1 MTGMNELLSIRWDLY
16 KERFA
21 KLIKLQTDFTR
32 DTKWPGYLT
41 KALDLFTEVFTGEV
55 VYTYHE
61 VSDDKI
67 TLLFGGP
74 IGYLSRRSGRDEVS
88 RGEGYIGNTL
98 RLSDELFKIYSKVN
112 KEDGY
117 LCANDSTKSELV
129 IKIFDADKT
138 NVIAVLNLE
147 SSKESDFIYLDGIVF
162 SLIAAWQQV
171 SMVEDDSEKQKI
183 AILQKFTEVFQR
195 VGELSNNE
203 SLVSTYAE
211 LLKYLLP
218 YNAFSIVS
226 TPRISERI
234 ENRRINIDYC
244 QGYDDP
250 EKYKAEC
257 SINGRTF
264 PYYVLVSEEYQE
276 EHIGEHDNYN
286 IKSFRASTEYAL
298 GACFPKRV
306 HGFPPTQG
314 AILVEFDKR
323 LTHID
328 EPSHILQEMSEL
340 YGQIKQASEK
350 FREWG
355 DLAHVAASL
364 PGLDLIQND
373 NLTATDFLDRMAEEL
388 SSTLNAERCYFFEIT
403 NKELNPVLKT
413 VASFPRV
420 GNTNIL
426 WSTEVNRLFVEKI
439 QIELRQREDFIDC
452 ISIKVPGIEGY
463 TNYTVFATRLQARL
477 NDREFLFLSLKNAK
491 TDKPTQPI
499 ISKVVRNV
507 LSFELQSISSI
518 LEKKQYKG
526 STRALKNSMQT
537 AIQLLFNEVDAKT
550 DSVEKTEEAIFNLV
564 HSLLKR
570 WTSIIGTP
578 YAAIYKFDKATN
590 KLHMTQSTYKYIKE
604 EYKNLNSK
612 VKFPEQPLVI
622 DVDPKSQLSDK
633 GLTHSIWTGRNRSL
647 ISINVGEQG
656 SRQCIEWWDS
666 AVGAKT
672 RGRYFA
678 GAKIIDIKHSTSYG
692 VLTIN
697 GNKPANFIARE
708 LEAEWEVLPLLEVL
722 SEELGNYLSILYSKN
737 STSSKC

>member
-1 MTGMNELLSIRWDLY
+1 MDDLLTIRWEKY

-21 KLIKLQTDFTR
+21 KLIKLQTDFAH
-32 DTKWPGYLT
+32 DTKWPTYLT
-41 KALDLFTEVFTGEV
+41 KALDLFTEVFTGDV

-61 VSDDKI
+61 VTLDKI
-67 TLLFGGP
+67 TLLLGGP
-74 IGYLSRRSGRDEVS
+74 IGYLSRRSGRDVVS
-88 RGEGYIGNTL
+88 RDEGYIGKTL
-98 RLSDELFKIYSKVN
+98 KLSDELFKIYSHVN

-117 LCANDSTKSELV
+117 LCANESTKSELV
-129 IKIFDADKT
+129 IKIFDADQSD
-138 NVIAVLNLE
+138 VVAVLNLE
-147 SSKESDFIYLDGIVF
+147 SSKEADFNFLDGIVF
-162 SLIAAWQQV
+162 SLIAAWQKV
-171 SMVEDDSEKQKI
+171 SMTEDDSERQRI
-183 AILQKFTEVFQR
+183 AILQKFSDIFQR
-195 VGELSNNE
+195 VGELSKDE
-203 SLVSTYAE
+203 SLISSYAD

-234 ENRRINIDYC
+234 ENKRINIDFCY
-244 QGYDDP
+244 GYDDP
-250 EKYKAEC
+250 ERYKAEC

-276 EHIGEHDNYN
+276 ELIGEHDNYN
-286 IKSFRASTEYAL
+286 IRRFRPSTEYAL

-314 AILVEFDKR
+314 AVLVEFDKR
-323 LTHID
+323 ITHID
-328 EPSHILQEMSEL
+328 EPSHILQEMAEL

-350 FREWG
+350 FKEWG
-355 DLAHVAASL
+355 DLVHVASSL
-364 PGLDLIQND
+364 PGLDFIQND

-388 SSTLNAERCYFFEIT
+388 SSTLNAERCIFFEISNEEQT
-403 NKELNPVLKT
+403 PVLKT

-420 GNTNIL
+420 GNGSNIL

-439 QIELRQREDFIDC
+439 QVELRQREDFVDC
-452 ISIKVPGIEGY
+452 ITIEVPGIEGF
-463 TNYTVFATRLQARL
+463 TSYTVFATRLRARL
-477 NDREFLFLSLKNAK
+477 NDREFLFVSLENAK
-491 TDKPTQPI
+491 TDKPSRPI

-518 LEKKQYKG
+518 LEKKQYTG

-550 DSVEKTEEAIFNLV
+550 DTFEKTEEAIFDKV

-578 YAAIYKFDKATN
+578 YAAIYKFDKSKN
-590 KLHMTQSTYKYIKE
+590 KLVMTQSTYKSIKE

-612 VKFPEQPLVI
+612 VKFPEEPLVI
-622 DVDPKSQLSDK
+622 DVNPKSQLSDK
-633 GLTHSIWTGRNRSL
+633 GLTYSIWTGRNRSL

-656 SRQCIEWWDS
+656 SRQCIEWWDN
-666 AVGAKT
+666 AVGANA

-678 GAKIIDIKHSTSYG
+678 GAKIIDTKQSISYG

-722 SEELGNYLSILYSKN
+722 SEELGNYLSKLYSKH
-737 STSSKC
+737 SRHS